1 MHRATYHLLT
11 NAVFSSALG
20 FLYWLVAAR
29 VFPAEVVGRAGALVS
44 AMALFALI
52 GQLNLSGAL
61 MRFLPVA
68 GERRKK
74 LVVGTYS
81 VAVAVAVLSAVLT
94 LLLISVID
102 PRSSLHLPLAD
113 ALIFC
118 VSVGFWVIFILEDNV
133 LIGLRRTAWV
143 PVENATFGV
152 SKIVLIGVFA
162 TAFHKSTVSLFLTS
176 VLPLLLICPVI
187 NLLIFKV
194 AIPRARATDEPSRL
208 PDFSGFRRFVIGDAA
223 GGLLFQGWS
232 NLLPIVVIVTL
243 GGAANALF
251 YVAFLIS
258 TTLDLLPTTLTAA
271 LVVEASSSRSK
282 ARELV
287 GSTMRRMIW
296 MVAIAVTV
304 GVALA
309 PALLRLYG
317 GHYVEGTL
325 LLRLLL
331 ISSIPKASIVLF
343 VGICRI
349 EGRTHLAP
357 VAWGAV
363 FVSVIVLS
371 LLLGRMYGVN
381 GVGVAVLLST
391 GWVGGLCA
399 WGTAR
404 YLKED
409 SSRGY

>member
-1 MHRATYHLLT
+1 
-11 NAVFSSALG
+11 
-20 FLYWLVAAR
+20 
-29 VFPAEVVGRAGALVS
+29 
-44 AMALFALI
+44 
-52 GQLNLSGAL
+52 
-61 MRFLPVA
+61 
-68 GERRKK
+68 
-74 LVVGTYS
+74 
-81 VAVAVAVLSAVLT
+81 
-94 LLLISVID
+94 
-102 PRSSLHLPLAD
+102 
-113 ALIFC
+113 
-118 VSVGFWVIFILEDNV
+118 
-133 LIGLRRTAWV
+133 
-143 PVENATFGV
+143 
-152 SKIVLIGVFA
+152 
-162 TAFHKSTVSLFLTS
+162 LTS